1 MTIDERITKVE
12 VRLRDARKRNDSRAI
27 HAAQIELQ
35 DLVHRR
41 MRRDKRAGLFRL
53 AGDAAQLIAIVG
65 AGVALYVLL
74 NPLPAFAA
82 DGPTGPTGFEVAAG
96 WALLAMIVAIGV
108 SALLNARGEGHRGD
122 E

>member
-53 AGDAAQLIAIVG
+53 AGDAAQLIAIFAFG
-65 AGVALYVLL
+65 FAAYCIAS
-74 NPLPAFAA
+74 PLPVFA
-82 DGPTGPTGFEVAAG
+82 
-96 WALLAMIVAIGV
+96 
-108 SALLNARGEGHRGD
+108 
-122 E
+122 